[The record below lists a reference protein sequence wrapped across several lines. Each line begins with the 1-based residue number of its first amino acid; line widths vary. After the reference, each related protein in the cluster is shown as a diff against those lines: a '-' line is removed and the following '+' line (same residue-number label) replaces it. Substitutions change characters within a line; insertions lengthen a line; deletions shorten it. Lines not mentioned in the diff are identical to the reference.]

1 MAVRLAAAAVL
12 GGARARP
19 SIPRLMC
26 AGTANNRLF
35 SSPPRDPRGHCP
47 DYYAVLGLNRAA
59 TPRQVKVA
67 YFKRAKKYH
76 PDQNQSDEA
85 RLMFQLVAEA
95 YEVLSD
101 ERRRR
106 NFDEHGT
113 PGERFG
119 GTTSVR
125 GGPGRARGPDNYD
138 PEELFSKIFGEA
150 SEELHIKLVLL
161 PIIQVCMFLFL
172 IHQTRERRQRSWSTR
187 TLRRTPTPVQRAR
200 RSTRSLR

>member
-12 GGARARP
+12 GGARP

-35 SSPPRDPRGHCP
+35 SSPPRDHRGHCP

-119 GTTSVR
+119 GTTSGR

-172 IHQTRERRQRSWSTR
+172 IHQTRERRRRSWSTR

>member
-12 GGARARP
+12 GGARP

-35 SSPPRDPRGHCP
+35 SSPPRDHRGHCP

-119 GTTSVR
+119 GTTSGR